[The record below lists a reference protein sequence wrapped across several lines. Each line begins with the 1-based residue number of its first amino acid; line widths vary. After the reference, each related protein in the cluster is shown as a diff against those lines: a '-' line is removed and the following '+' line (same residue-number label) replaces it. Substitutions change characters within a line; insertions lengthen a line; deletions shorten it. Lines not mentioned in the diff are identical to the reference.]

1 MAKKKQGDGSV
12 FQRKDGRWEGRI
24 VVGYKENGYAQT
36 KNVTAHTKTECQ
48 EKLAKLREECGR
60 RSEKIKPDM
69 PFGDWIDFW
78 YQNYSAPK
86 LRPTTQAC
94 YSIRIY
100 THIIPS
106 VGSIP
111 LNKLTQNDLQQ
122 FYARLKK
129 SGRKKHV
136 DKFGEGLSDR
146 MVRSCHTTCRTA
158 LEKAVNEG
166 LIRINPAVGCKL
178 PPKKA
183 KEMQVLTPPEITRFL
198 IQAREEGYYE
208 LFLLELT
215 TGMRRGEI
223 LALKWRD
230 LNLKTGELHIS
241 RQVLKVNGKVLISTP
256 KTKSSNRMILLPP
269 EMLELLAE
277 LKTRTDSE
285 WIFPSP
291 LDLTQPRHPS
301 AVYHRFQKILERA
314 NCKLVRFH
322 DLCHTFATMALENG
336 MDIKT
341 LSAMIGHVSAE
352 TTLNIYSHITDTMQ
366 QQAAA
371 RIDREIAGADTPIPE
386 PNATDKASDGEATD
400 QPTEP
405 KFEPYKG
412 KIRKPGTGCVTM
424 INDHLYEGRF
434 SPRVNG
440 KRIARNIYA
449 TTREE
454 CEEKLKTLIVE
465 MKKEIAE
472 IKAGEKATNKG

>member
-1 MAKKKQGDGSV
+1 
-12 FQRKDGRWEGRI
+12 
-24 VVGYKENGYAQT
+24 
-36 KNVTAHTKTECQ
+36 
-48 EKLAKLREECGR
+48 
-60 RSEKIKPDM
+60 M
-69 PFGDWIDFW
+69 PFDDWIDFW
-78 YQNYSAPK
+78 YENYSKPAIRPLTQQNYEN
-86 LRPTTQAC
+86 
-94 YSIRIY
+94 RIY
-100 THIIPS
+100 DHIIPDI
-106 VGSIP
+106 GKIP
-111 LNKLTQNDLQQ
+111 LNRLTQNDLQQ
-122 FYARLKK
+122 FYARLKRN
-129 SGRKKHV
+129 GRKRLV
-136 DKFGEGLSDR
+136 ERNGTGLSDR

-158 LEKAVNEG
+158 LEKAVTEG
-166 LIRINPAVGCKL
+166 VIRVNPAIGCKL

-314 NCKLVRFH
+314 NCKRVRFH
-322 DLCHTFATMALENG
+322 DLRHTFATMALENG

-352 TTLNIYSHITDTMQ
+352 TTVNIKNRHI
-366 QQAAA
+366 
-371 RIDREIAGADTPIPE
+371 
-386 PNATDKASDGEATD
+386 
-400 QPTEP
+400 
-405 KFEPYKG
+405 FEK
-412 KIRKPGTGCVTM
+412 
-424 INDHLYEGRF
+424 
-434 SPRVNG
+434 
-440 KRIARNIYA
+440 NIKVA
-449 TTREE
+449 
-454 CEEKLKTLIVE
+454 
-465 MKKEIAE
+465 
-472 IKAGEKATNKG
+472 

>member
-1 MAKKKQGDGSV
+1 
-12 FQRKDGRWEGRI
+12 
-24 VVGYKENGYAQT
+24 
-36 KNVTAHTKTECQ
+36 
-48 EKLAKLREECGR
+48 
-60 RSEKIKPDM
+60 
-69 PFGDWIDFW
+69 
-78 YQNYSAPK
+78 
-86 LRPTTQAC
+86 
-94 YSIRIY
+94 
-100 THIIPS
+100 
-106 VGSIP
+106 
-111 LNKLTQNDLQQ
+111 
-122 FYARLKK
+122 
-129 SGRKKHV
+129 
-136 DKFGEGLSDR
+136 

-166 LIRINPAVGCKL
+166 LIRINPAIGCKL

-256 KTKSSNRMILLPP
+256 KTKSSNRMILLPT

-314 NCKLVRFH
+314 NCKRVRFH
-322 DLCHTFATMALENG
+322 DLRHTFATMALENG

-386 PNATDKASDGEATD
+386 PTATDKASDSEAD
-400 QPTEP
+400 NQPTEP

-440 KRIARNIYA
+440 KRIAKNIYT

-454 CEEKLKTLIVE
+454 CEEKLKTLIAE

>member
-1 MAKKKQGDGSV
+1 MARKRKAGDGTV
-12 FQRKDGRWEGRI
+12 RQRKDGRWEGRI
-24 VVGYKENGYAQT
+24 VVGYKENGYAKT

-69 PFGDWIDFW
+69 PLSDWIDFW

-94 YSIRIY
+94 YSGRIY

-158 LEKAVNEG
+158 LEKAVTEG

-256 KTKSSNRMILLPP
+256 KTKSSVRSVHLPQSVLNILG
-269 EMLELLAE
+269 EYR
-277 LKTRTDSE
+277 KTVNSE
-285 WIFPSP
+285 WVCPSP
-291 LDLTQPRHPS
+291 LDPTHPRSPTS
-301 AVYHRFQKILERA
+301 CRSRLSDMLERA
-314 NCKLVRFH
+314 ECNHIPFH
-322 DLCHTFATMALENG
+322 GLRHIFSTMALENG
-336 MDIKT
+336 LEIKT
-341 LSAMIGHVSAE
+341 LSAVLGHSSAE
-352 TTLNIYSHITDTMQ
+352 TTISVYSHVTGEMERN
-366 QQAAA
+366 AAKKMDDA
-371 RIDREIAGADTPIPE
+371 FGTPKPADSPVCDDNPDDGQTPE
-386 PNATDKASDGEATD
+386 
-400 QPTEP
+400 QEP
-405 KFEPYKG
+405 KRAEFTAK
-412 KIRKPGTGCVTM
+412 KSKKRKPGTGCISKVSKNTWQGK
-424 INDHLYEGRF
+424 YT
-434 SPRVNG
+434 PRGKDG
-440 KRIARNIYA
+440 KREQHIVYA
-449 TTREE
+449 KSEEE
-454 CEEKLKTLIVE
+454 C
-465 MKKEIAE
+465 
-472 IKAGEKATNKG
+472 